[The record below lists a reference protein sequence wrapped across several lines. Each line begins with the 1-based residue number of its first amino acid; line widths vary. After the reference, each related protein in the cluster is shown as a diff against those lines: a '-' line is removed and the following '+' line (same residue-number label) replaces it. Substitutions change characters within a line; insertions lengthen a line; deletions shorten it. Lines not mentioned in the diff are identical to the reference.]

1 MDLSNARLVANIPA
15 QDIERAMRWYQEKLG
30 LRPTMDLGVAGQLYQ
45 SGGVYW
51 LIYQTSAAGTG
62 KHTVASWVVPSI
74 DDAMSDMR
82 SKGVVF
88 EDYDMGEQGPD
99 DRERRRPWARRR
111 SVRVVHGLGGQHP
124 RAHGTATRDGS
135 PGLVRVTARMGLA
148 PGPRR
153 THHLFEARP
162 LRPPMEHVRG
172 AGR

>member
-74 DDAMSDMR
+74 DDAMSEMR

-88 EDYDMGEQGPD
+88 EDYDMGEQGPTT
-99 DRERRRPWARRR
+99 ENGVAR
-111 SVRVVHGLGGQHP
+111 GPDGGASAWFTDSEGNILALTELP
-124 RAHGTATRDGS
+124 
-135 PGLVRVTARMGLA
+135 PGMDL
-148 PGPRR
+148 PG
-153 THHLFEARP
+153 
-162 LRPPMEHVRG
+162 
-172 AGR
+172 

>member
-74 DDAMSDMR
+74 DDAMGDMR
-82 SKGVVF
+82 SQGVVF
-88 EDYDMGEQGPD
+88 EDYDMGEQGPTT
-99 DRERRRPWARRR
+99 ENGVAR
-111 SVRVVHGLGGQHP
+111 GPDGGASAWFTDSEGNILALTELP
-124 RAHGTATRDGS
+124 
-135 PGLVRVTARMGLA
+135 PGMDL
-148 PGPRR
+148 PG
-153 THHLFEARP
+153 
-162 LRPPMEHVRG
+162 
-172 AGR
+172 